1 MSNAFE
7 LIANILEAAIIA
19 QFFLRYFGLKNKN
32 NKILKFIIMTIIYA
46 SVVTVCNMYTYF
58 SVHEEYIIDITIFV
72 FAIVLLKG
80 RVLEKILLIFIN
92 SILLSTIGVLLMG
105 AFGNFI
111 LYDANGYPEFGVL
124 RVALVVLAKVIYI
137 ICTELI
143 IRNKIEDSQ
152 YVSNTVY
159 LKLNAAMIIT
169 AVAEL
174 FLMDI
179 VYMSAKSS
187 SIVSVYFVIVAL
199 VAVDAILYT
208 LFVNLTNTSI
218 NLIKEEVKNAAYE
231 SEKKII
237 ENMHE
242 INKQTMIVR
251 HDMKSKLTYIM
262 FKLDEGDIKGAEKF
276 LSEEL
281 DVELSDVNI
290 ISTGNRIADAI
301 LNMHAETARKQGI
314 PFRMNITG
322 NLGMVNEVDITI
334 ILSNLLD
341 CALELA
347 GTSDVPYAGVD
358 VKDTDNGIMIRAYSS
373 YGELKLNN
381 GMLNV
386 RNIADRY
393 NGTYEFE
400 HRDGRCTAVVCLK
413 NGETD
418 NVIQNRK
425 ACTIAD

>member
-1 MSNAFE
+1 MSDIFNVIEAF
-7 LIANILEAAIIA
+7 LIA
-19 QFFLRYFGLKNKN
+19 QFFIRYFKFKNEN
-32 NKILKFIIMTIIYA
+32 YKILKILMFTMA
-46 SVVTVCNMYTYF
+46 VMFVVTMSNIWAYF
-58 SVHEEYIIDITIFV
+58 SVHEEYIVDVTLLVIMVV
-72 FAIVLLKG
+72 FLKG
-80 RVLEKILLIFIN
+80 RMLEKILLIFMN
-92 SILLSTIGVLLMG
+92 SIILSTTGILLTGV
-105 AFGNFI
+105 FGNFI
-111 LYDANGYPEFGVL
+111 VYDANGYPEFGVL

-276 LSEEL
+276 ISEEL

-347 GTSDVPYAGVD
+347 GTSDVPYAGAD

-393 NGTYEFE
+393 NGTFEFE
-400 HRDGRCTAVVCLK
+400 HRDGRCTVVVCLK

>member
-105 AFGNFI
+105 AFGNLI
-111 LYDANGYPEFGVL
+111 VYDANGYPEFGVL

-242 INKQTMIVR
+242 VNKQTMIVR

-262 FKLDEGDIKGAEKF
+262 FKLEEGDIKGAEKF

-393 NGTYEFE
+393 NGTFEFE
-400 HRDGRCTAVVCLK
+400 HRDGRCTVVVCLK